1 MCESEMSIRYISS
14 FAVDTLHSMINRS
27 LLEMLCNA
35 FPGKV
40 VCYASTSSMHALT
53 CGLEDKI
60 ARSHNIYVPRG
71 SKRIY
76 LLLRYLYSA
85 FQNVRILL
93 SSKHDDILF
102 FNFNNVFSLKAI
114 DTINRRFKRRI
125 VVCCH
130 GELEYLVNSEKHSR
144 AYKRL
149 MIRLTNSYFGKPD
162 REPAPGLSFIV
173 LGDVLLQ
180 NLRPLI
186 SPRLFDRFSSIDHPL
201 ISNQA
206 DSAENT
212 EENGG
217 ILKIGTV
224 GIMNEYKGSDNLL
237 LLAKRLKGCTDISL
251 RIVGHIQCD
260 PEPFQKAGISIP
272 SNPKEPLPENEFRHN
287 VSELDYILL
296 LYPTDTYRLIASG
309 AILDCIR
316 FRKPVIALRTD
327 YFEYLFDKFGSF
339 GILVNDIDE
348 MAKEIER
355 IGKTPLPQ
363 YDFDKIASALS
374 PKRLTPQL
382 AKIISRPLEKT

>member
-1 MCESEMSIRYISS
+1 MCESEMRIRYISS
-14 FAVDTLHSMINRS
+14 FAVDTLHSMINRA
-27 LLEMLCNA
+27 LLEMLCNT

-40 VCYASTSSMHALT
+40 VCYASASSMHSLT
-53 CGLEDKI
+53 TGLGDKI
-60 ARSHNIYVPRG
+60 AESRKIYVPRG

-76 LLLRYLYSA
+76 LLLRYLCSA
-85 FQNVRILL
+85 FQNVRLLL
-93 SSKHDDILF
+93 SSKHNDILF

-114 DTINRRFKRRI
+114 DIINRRLKRRI

-162 REPAPGLSFIV
+162 RNPAPGMRFIV

-180 NLRPLI
+180 NLRPLV
-186 SPRLFDRFSSIDHPL
+186 SPRLYERFSSIDHPL
-201 ISNQA
+201 IGSPANSDEA
-206 DSAENT
+206 T
-212 EENGG
+212 EKNDGT
-217 ILKIGTV
+217 IRLGTV

-237 LLAKRLKGCTDISL
+237 MLAKKLSDNRDISL
-251 RIVGHIQCD
+251 HIVGHIQCD

-272 SNPKEPLPENEFRHN
+272 SNPKEPLPEYEFGRS

-327 YFEYLFDKFGSF
+327 YFEYLFDKLGPF

-363 YDFDKIASALS
+363 YDFDKIASTLS
-374 PKRLTPQL
+374 PNHLTPQL
-382 AKIISRPLEKT
+382 AEIISRPLEKT

>member
-1 MCESEMSIRYISS
+1 MRICYISS

-27 LLEMLCNA
+27 LLEMLCKS

-40 VCYASTSSMHALT
+40 VCYASTSSMHALI

-60 ARSHNIYVPRG
+60 ARSRKIYVPRG

-76 LLLRYLYSA
+76 LLLRYLCSA

-114 DTINRRFKRRI
+114 DSINRRFKRRI

-130 GELEYLVNSEKHSR
+130 GELEYLMNSEKHSR

-162 REPAPGLSFIV
+162 RESAPGLSFIV

-186 SPRLFDRFSSIDHPL
+186 SQRLYKRFSSMDHPL
-201 ISNQA
+201 IGRPANSDEA
-206 DSAENT
+206 T
-212 EENGG
+212 EKHDGT
-217 ILKIGTV
+217 IRLGTV
-224 GIMNEYKGSDNLL
+224 GIMNEYKGSNNLL
-237 LLAKRLKGCTDISL
+237 MLAKKLSNNRDISL
-251 RIVGHIQCD
+251 HIVGHIQCD
-260 PEPFQKAGISIP
+260 PEPFQKVGISVP
-272 SNPKEPLPENEFRHN
+272 SNPKEPLSEDEFRRSVN
-287 VSELDYILL
+287 ELDYILL

-348 MAKEIER
+348 MAKEIKR

-374 PKRLTPQL
+374 PEHLTPRL
-382 AKIISRPLEKT
+382 AEIISRPLEKT

>member
-1 MCESEMSIRYISS
+1 
-14 FAVDTLHSMINRS
+14 MINRS

-40 VCYASTSSMHALT
+40 VCYASASSMHSLT
-53 CGLEDKI
+53 TGLGDKI
-60 ARSHNIYVPRG
+60 AESRKIYVPRG

-76 LLLRYLYSA
+76 LLLRYLCSA
-85 FQNVRILL
+85 FQNVRLLL
-93 SSKHDDILF
+93 SSKHNDILF

-114 DTINRRFKRRI
+114 DIINRRLKRRI

-180 NLRPLI
+180 NLRTLI
-186 SPRLFDRFSSIDHPL
+186 SPRLFERLSSIDHPL
-201 ISNQA
+201 IGRPANSDEA
-206 DSAENT
+206 TGKHDGT
-212 EENGG
+212 
-217 ILKIGTV
+217 IRLGTV
-224 GIMNEYKGSDNLL
+224 GIMNEYKGSNNLL
-237 LLAKRLKGCTDISL
+237 MLAKKLNDNRDISL
-251 RIVGHIQCD
+251 HIVGHIQCD
-260 PEPFQKAGISIP
+260 PEPFQKAGISVP
-272 SNPKEPLPENEFRHN
+272 SNPKEPLPEDEFRRRVN
-287 VSELDYILL
+287 DLDYILL

-327 YFEYLFDKFGSF
+327 YFEYLFNKFGPF

-348 MAKEIER
+348 MAKEIKR

-374 PKRLTPQL
+374 PNHLTPQL
-382 AKIISRPLEKT
+382 AEIISRPLEKT